1 MKLEAG
7 KTYVC
12 TNGVI
17 VTLVRNSLPHYKFSC
32 IGLCVGRC
40 AIDECDDEVY
50 CSEVWT
56 EDGVA
61 YHNDCGYNIAY
72 EYKTQ
77 TEKES

>member
-32 IGLCVGRC
+32 VGYY
-40 AIDECDDEVY
+40 ATDECGDEVY